1 VGRPAIARILV
12 VDDSITVA
20 KFTEMILAAAGHKII
35 FAMDGIECM
44 QKLRAS
50 ASEIDLIILD
60 VVMPGKN
67 GFQLCREIKSSKE
80 FGHLP
85 VIMMTTKG
93 QDADKFWGKRQG
105 ADAYLVKPCPEELL
119 LGTVRQYVPEPVVEQ
134 AGPSL
139 ADLATAPSLVKTD
152 TAALDIPPENV
163 KEAENAPAETPS
175 APVSQTVECQAE
187 ELQAVECQAEERPVP
202 PSEYFK
208 KDTPGPAEP
217 VRNTFYSF
225 SDTVENQVVAEKQ
238 PETYQE
244 EVPEPQTQPVQ
255 AAASEIPAPPK
266 EEPKKK
272 PLSLRERLQNS
283 FYRFSN

>member
-20 KFTEMILAAAGHKII
+20 KFTEMILAAAGHEII

-119 LGTVRQYVPEPVVEQ
+119 LGTVRQYAPEPIVEQ

-139 ADLATAPSLVKTD
+139 ADLATAAASVKTD
-152 TAALDIPPENV
+152 TAALDIPPDNV
-163 KEAENAPAETPS
+163 EETDSSLAETPS
-175 APVSQTVECQAE
+175 APVSQTVECQA
-187 ELQAVECQAEERPVP
+187 AECQAEERPVP

-208 KDTPGPAEP
+208 KDTPVPAEP

-225 SDTVENQVVAEKQ
+225 SDTVESQVVAEKQ

-255 AAASEIPAPPK
+255 AAASEMPAPPK